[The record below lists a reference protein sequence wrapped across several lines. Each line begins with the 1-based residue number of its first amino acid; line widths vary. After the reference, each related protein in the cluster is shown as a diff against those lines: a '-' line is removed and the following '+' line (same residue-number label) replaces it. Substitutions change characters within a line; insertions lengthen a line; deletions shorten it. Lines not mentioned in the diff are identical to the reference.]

1 MTGQP
6 TAPRFT
12 VVRMREGYDI
22 SQVDEFLD
30 QVSAA
35 LEFEPPLMRA
45 GDVESHRF
53 RPVRLRSGYEMGEV
67 DDHLDALA
75 AELRRRE
82 PADQPVH
89 DDPAPSAVVE
99 PPRTIWPFLLA
110 LLVLV
115 VAVVAALLLG

>member
-6 TAPRFT
+6 APRFT

-22 SQVDEFLD
+22 RQVDEFLG

-35 LEFEPPLMRA
+35 LEFDPPLMRA
-45 GDVESHRF
+45 GDVESQRF

-82 PADQPVH
+82 PAEPAPRA
-89 DDPAPSAVVE
+89 DPAPGVVE
-99 PPRTIWPFLLA
+99 ERPRTIWPFLLA
-110 LLVLV
+110 LLVVV
-115 VAVVAALLLG
+115 VAVLAAFLLG

>member
-6 TAPRFT
+6 AGPRFT

-22 SQVDEFLD
+22 REVDEFLG
-30 QVSAA
+30 QVAAA
-35 LEFEPPLMRA
+35 LEFDPPLMRA
-45 GDVESHRF
+45 GDVESQRF
-53 RPVRLRSGYEMGEV
+53 RPVRVRSGYDMGEV
-67 DDHLDALA
+67 DDHLDSLA

-82 PADQPVH
+82 PADV
-89 DDPAPSAVVE
+89 PAPAE
-99 PPRTIWPFLLA
+99 PTPQVDAEPRRTIWPLLLA

>member
-6 TAPRFT
+6 APRFT

-22 SQVDEFLD
+22 RQVDEFLG

-35 LEFEPPLMRA
+35 LEFDPPLMRA
-45 GDVESHRF
+45 DDVESQRF
-53 RPVRLRSGYEMGEV
+53 RPVRLRSAYEMGEV
-67 DDHLDALA
+67 DDHLDSLA

-82 PADQPVH
+82 PVELPPRAEPG
-89 DDPAPSAVVE
+89 PGVVTE
-99 PPRTIWPFLLA
+99 PPRTVWPFLLA

-115 VAVVAALLLG
+115 VAVVAAFLLG